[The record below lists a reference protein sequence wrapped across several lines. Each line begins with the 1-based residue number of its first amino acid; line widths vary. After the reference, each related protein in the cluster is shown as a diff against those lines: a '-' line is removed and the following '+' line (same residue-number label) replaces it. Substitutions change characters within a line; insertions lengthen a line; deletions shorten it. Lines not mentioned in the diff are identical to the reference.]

1 MRTALH
7 KLSLIAVAT
16 LWAAAGC
23 AKHERSP
30 GRAGRARVPPPL
42 PTVVPAPDIALL
54 VLIQGNRR
62 FVGDSSYT
70 SDTSDDETTTG
81 ALEEAKQA
89 TKVLAGAIDDGDLG
103 VAFYA
108 SNYIERISMGPP
120 RAVSALDAVTQFEFR
135 NERSRGFMRSVDT
148 ALTELE
154 RSPRQRKVLVLI
166 SDGVEGG
173 PRDVPI
179 APLVDHARAANVT
192 IHALQVQPEA
202 FADRRNMQAL
212 GALGSYRGTH
222 EPADLVKFAEELRDT
237 LRPAR

>member
-1 MRTALH
+1 MRTALRT
-7 KLSLIAVAT
+7 LSLITVAT

-30 GRAGRARVPPPL
+30 GKATRARPLPPL
-42 PTVVPAPDIALL
+42 PAVVPAPDIALL

-70 SDTSDDETTTG
+70 SDDETTPG
-81 ALEEAKQA
+81 ALEAAKQA
-89 TKVLAGAIDDGDLG
+89 TKVLAGAIDDGDLC

-108 SNYIERISMGPP
+108 ANYIELISMGPP
-120 RAVSALDAVTQFEFR
+120 GAVSALDAVTQFEFR
-135 NERSRGFMRSVDT
+135 NERNRSFMRSVDT

-179 APLVDHARAANVT
+179 APLVDHARAANIT

-202 FADRRNMQAL
+202 FADRLNMAAL
-212 GALGSYRGTH
+212 GALGSHRSTH

-237 LRPAR
+237 LRSAR